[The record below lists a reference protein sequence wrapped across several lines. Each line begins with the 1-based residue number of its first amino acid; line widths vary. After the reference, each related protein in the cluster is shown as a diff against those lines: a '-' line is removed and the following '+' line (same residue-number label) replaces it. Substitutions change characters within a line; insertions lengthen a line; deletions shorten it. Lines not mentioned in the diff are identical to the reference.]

1 MKFRSAILLFINA
14 PHIRDTAAA
23 FVCVLPKKLEAY
35 PFCITNFAM
44 VILLECLNGDDVDN
58 QGSGYDPEAYS

>member
-1 MKFRSAILLFINA
+1 M
-14 PHIRDTAAA
+14 RDTAAA
-23 FVCVLPKKLEAY
+23 FVCVLTKKLEPY
-35 PFCITNFAM
+35 RFCITKFAM

>member
-1 MKFRSAILLFINA
+1 
-14 PHIRDTAAA
+14 
-23 FVCVLPKKLEAY
+23 
-35 PFCITNFAM
+35 M

>member
-1 MKFRSAILLFINA
+1 M
-14 PHIRDTAAA
+14 RDTAAA

-35 PFCITNFAM
+35 PFCITNFVI